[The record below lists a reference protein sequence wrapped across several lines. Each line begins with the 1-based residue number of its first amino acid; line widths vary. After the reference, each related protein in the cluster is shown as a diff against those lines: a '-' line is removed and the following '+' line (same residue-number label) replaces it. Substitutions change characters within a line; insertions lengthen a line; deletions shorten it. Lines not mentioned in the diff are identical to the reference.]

1 MSLDRCLPQPL
12 AMPGLPHRRLLL
24 PRLLRPYLPSSLQL
38 PLQPLRSLRLPLL
51 PRPLAEKTTCRSEC
65 DLECVNALM
74 C

>member
-1 MSLDRCLPQPL
+1 
-12 AMPGLPHRRLLL
+12 MPGLPHLRLLL
-24 PRLLRPYLPSSLQL
+24 PLLLHPYLPNSLQL
-38 PLQPLRSLRLPLL
+38 PLQPLRSHRHPLS